1 MAENKLDFIIPTG
14 VKVVQKQV
22 IKFGNPEDIK
32 PLFIAIAKQ
41 IDETIEE
48 FQWFPFYDE
57 IIEWLSD
64 DKGDGLILYSEEGK
78 RNNGLGKSLTITKIY
93 PILLENYISP
103 AKKFYILNCTD
114 LDVDK
119 INELRKIEGKI
130 ILIIDEMGRESKL
143 INDFGTKIR
152 PMETVMEIADRNNWK
167 VVIATNLSKKG
178 ALLHYESFHLF
189 ERIKSKCKP
198 IECSGESK
206 RTVLK

>member
-1 MAENKLDFIIPTG
+1 MDDKKLDFIIPMG
-14 VKVVQKQV
+14 VNVVQKQV

-32 PLFIAIAKQ
+32 PLYISIAKQ
-41 IDETIEE
+41 IDETIGE
-48 FQWFPFYDE
+48 FEWFSFYDD
-57 IIEWLSD
+57 IVNWLSD
-64 DKGDGLILYSEEGK
+64 DKGDGLILYSKELE
-78 RNNGLGKSLTITKIY
+78 RNNGVGKSLFISKIY

-103 AKKFYILNCTD
+103 AKKFFILNCTD
-114 LDVDK
+114 LDIDK
-119 INELRKIEGKI
+119 INELRKIEGRI

-189 ERIKSKCKP
+189 ERLKPKCRP
-198 IECSGESK
+198 IECGGTSK
-206 RTVLK
+206 RTILK